1 MKQEKTFIK
10 TNVKA
15 KAVILF
21 LVFALFCIFGILA
34 CGGENLPTSSAG
46 DRLNDNNIV
55 NTNSKNNINS
65 NIPLFDIN
73 SPITNINSANPS
85 YPKPNPEPKPEPE
98 PEPTPNP
105 NPDMNSAFPS
115 DSYRNIAYHEG
126 NGRNYI
132 SKTTNVSYKDTDTLS
147 KIWTNLTS
155 RFVIRAYI
163 GELCFNANGDLYWSE
178 KPSKILKKFEGGTI
192 IKYKGGKYDGV
203 YGIGGVYTYA
213 ISRQEANTWGPR
225 SQAVKLLFN
234 RNNDNGGKKGK
245 IEVLVLNHG
254 YSWNGYSLNGMYIH
268 NENLLIV
275 DKSNYNLIFGFQS
288 YNQSS
293 DDNLKKYFGDKT
305 PEQNMGTLNN
315 IWNYWNSPR
324 VSVI

>member
-1 MKQEKTFIK
+1 MKKEKNFIK

-15 KAVILF
+15 KAIILF
-21 LVFALFCIFGILA
+21 WVFALFCIFGILA
-34 CGGENLPTSSAG
+34 CGGESLPTNSAG
-46 DRLNDNNIV
+46 DRLNDSNIINNNN
-55 NTNSKNNINS
+55 NTNSVKTNLTTNLPTFDKN
-65 NIPLFDIN
+65 FTV
-73 SPITNINSANPS
+73 TNVKPSTPNPA
-85 YPKPNPEPKPEPE
+85 PEPEPKPD
-98 PEPTPNP
+98 TNP
-105 NPDMNSAFPS
+105 SLTFPS
-115 DSYRNIAYHEG
+115 DSYLKIVYHVG
-126 NGRNYI
+126 DGKI
-132 SKTTNVSYKDTDTLS
+132 DSKEEIKVSYKDTDTLS
-147 KIWTNLTS
+147 KIWTNLVS
-155 RFVIRAYI
+155 KFIIRAYI
-163 GELCFNANGDLYWSE
+163 GELCFNPNGDLYWSE

-213 ISRQEANTWGPR
+213 ISRQDANTWGPR

-245 IEVLVLNHG
+245 VEVLVLNHG
-254 YSWNGYSLNGMYIH
+254 YSWNGYNLNGMYIH
-268 NENLLIV
+268 QENLLIV

-288 YNQSS
+288 YNQSA

-305 PEQNMGTLNN
+305 PEDNMRTLDN